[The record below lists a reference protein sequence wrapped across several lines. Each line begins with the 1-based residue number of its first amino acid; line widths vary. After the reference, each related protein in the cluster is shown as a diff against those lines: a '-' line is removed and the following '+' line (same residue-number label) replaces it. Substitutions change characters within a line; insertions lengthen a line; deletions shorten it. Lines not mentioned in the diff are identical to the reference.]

1 MLNMAK
7 VMLVREVIEWDIHV
21 FPWHF
26 ASFGFENMGDNIS

>member
-1 MLNMAK
+1 MVK

-21 FPWHF
+21 FPLHF